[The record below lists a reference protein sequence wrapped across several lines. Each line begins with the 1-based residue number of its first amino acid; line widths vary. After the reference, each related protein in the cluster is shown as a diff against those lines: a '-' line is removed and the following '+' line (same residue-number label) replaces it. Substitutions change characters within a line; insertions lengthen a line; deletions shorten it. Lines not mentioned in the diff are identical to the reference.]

1 MLTEFKYNF
10 DNSYETIFQK
20 ILVSKAIANMRFE
33 SVLSYGDRV
42 QRVLP
47 NIDGV
52 RVRQITIGVDRTID
66 PISDTREEIVIN
78 QIYGTTHQISDVEM
92 IQAGPLNPGE
102 YFGTKMA
109 KKMAIH
115 VDARVFN
122 QIKNAANTFDTGD
135 LTTLASTGVPI
146 DLRASSFANIPTLSA
161 RAKAK
166 LRFAE
171 NQDLS
176 FGTFSMVV
184 DSYALSDIEEYI
196 MGKQID
202 IAQSVFEN
210 GYIGDVAAA
219 RVYVSENLSPDAVLT
234 ITGNPT
240 DGQTI
245 IFNGYTYTF
254 KTALTPTEGEIL
266 IEANVDLTRANLED
280 AINQASGTA
289 GTKYVVWTD
298 TAPTYKLSK
307 WLALNLTA
315 TNNDTADTLS
325 ITGIGSGR
333 LVIGGTA
340 TIASTVNYI
349 HCYYGRN
356 GAIDAVVQKGMRAED
371 TRMEKQMASV
381 FKTEAL
387 HGEKVFTDGSK
398 QFLDVWIKA

>member
-1 MLTEFKYNF
+1 MLAEFKYNF

-33 SVLSYGDRV
+33 GVLSYGDRV

-47 NIDGV
+47 NIKGV
-52 RVRQITIGVDRTID
+52 RVRSITVGTDRTID
-66 PISDTREEIVIN
+66 PISDTREEIVID
-78 QIYGTTHQISDVEM
+78 QLYGTTHQISDKEM

-102 YFGTKMA
+102 FFGTEMA
-109 KKMAIH
+109 KKMATH

-122 QIKNAANTFDTGD
+122 QIKNANNTFDTGD

-146 DLRASSFANIPTLSA
+146 DLTSTTVPQLSA

-166 LRFAE
+166 LRYKE

-184 DSYALSDIEEYI
+184 DSYAFSDIEEYI

-210 GYIGDVAAA
+210 GYTGDVASA
-219 RVYVSENLSPDAVLT
+219 RVYLSENLSPDAVLT
-234 ITGNPT
+234 ITANPS
-240 DGQTI
+240 DGETI
-245 IFNGYTYTF
+245 IVNGYTYTF
-254 KTALTPTEGEIL
+254 KTALTPTAGEIL
-266 IEANVDLTRANLED
+266 LEATVDGTRANL
-280 AINQASGTA
+280 AAALNQGAGA
-289 GTKYVVWTD
+289 GTKYVVWGD
-298 TAPTYKLSK
+298 VAPTYLLSE

-325 ITGIGSGR
+325 ITGIGTGR
-333 LVIGGTA
+333 LVLGGTA
-340 TIASTVNYI
+340 TIASTVNYL

-356 GAIDAVVQKGMRAED
+356 GGIDAVVQKGIRVEE
-371 TRMEKQMASV
+371 TRMEKQMASI

-387 HGEKVFTDGSK
+387 HGEKVFDDGSR